1 MKSTLLSAIGVIG
14 AGVSYLV
21 GGFDSTVTALLM
33 FMAIDFVTGLI
44 VGGVFHKSPKTETGT
59 LESKAGWK
67 GLCKKGVVL
76 FFVFIGTQLDIL
88 LTTEYIRDGVCIAF
102 IVNELLSIIENAGLM
117 GVPIPKILANAIEI
131 LKSKSGEENE

>member
-1 MKSTLLSAIGVIG
+1 MKSTLLSAVGVIG

-21 GGFDSTVTALLM
+21 GGFDSTVIALLM
-33 FMAIDFVTGLI
+33 FMGIDFVTGLI

>member
-1 MKSTLLSAIGVIG
+1 MKSTLLSAIGIVG
-14 AGVSYLV
+14 AGISYLV
-21 GGFDSTVTALLM
+21 GGFDSTVIALLL
-33 FMAIDFVTGLI
+33 FMGIDFITGLI
-44 VGGVFHKSPKTETGT
+44 VGGVFHKSPKTDSGT

-88 LTTEYIRDGVCIAF
+88 LSTEYIRDGICIAF

-117 GVPIPKILANAIEI
+117 GIPVPNIIKNSIELLKGKSENNA
-131 LKSKSGEENE
+131 

>member
-1 MKSTLLSAIGVIG
+1 MKSTLLSAIGIVG
-14 AGVSYLV
+14 AGMSYLV
-21 GGFDSTVTALLM
+21 GGFDSTVIALLL
-33 FMAIDFVTGLI
+33 FMCIDFITGLI
-44 VGGVFHKSPKTETGT
+44 VGGVFHKSPKTDSGT

-88 LTTEYIRDGVCIAF
+88 LSTEYIRDGICIAF

-117 GVPIPKILANAIEI
+117 GIPVPNIIKNSIELLKGKSEDNA
-131 LKSKSGEENE
+131 

>member
-1 MKSTLLSAIGVIG
+1 MKSTLLSVIGVIG
-14 AGVSYLV
+14 AGISYLV
-21 GGFDSTVTALLM
+21 GGFDSTVIALLL
-33 FMAIDFVTGLI
+33 FMGIDFVTGLI

-88 LTTEYIRDGVCIAF
+88 LTTEYIRDGICIAF

-117 GVPIPKILANAIEI
+117 GVPVPNIIKNSIELLKGKGDSNA
-131 LKSKSGEENE
+131 